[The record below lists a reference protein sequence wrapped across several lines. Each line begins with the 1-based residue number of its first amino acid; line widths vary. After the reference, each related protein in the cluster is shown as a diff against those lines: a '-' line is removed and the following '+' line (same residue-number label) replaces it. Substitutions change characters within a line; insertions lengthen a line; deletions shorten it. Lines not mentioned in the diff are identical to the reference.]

1 MKATVIIEYDENL
14 KGDSAISVLSKTE
27 PSQFQLS
34 EIMLLGILQMAQVYV
49 MRED

>member
-1 MKATVIIEYDENL
+1 MRARIMIEYDENL
-14 KGDSAISVLSKTE
+14 KGDSAISVLSETE

-34 EIMLLGILQMAQVYV
+34 EIMLLGILEMAQRYV

>member
-1 MKATVIIEYDENL
+1 MKATLIIEYEEDL
-14 KGDSAISVLSKTE
+14 RGRSTISVLSKTE